1 MDKKYIENFKKNID
15 ICALSLILSIWSVFI
30 FKIII
35 FHIFGIMLAQKY
47 EMLGILL
54 FFISIFAGYKK
65 SRKDNNEEEIKEA
78 EDLIHDC
85 VNFAE
90 KSQKNTRKFF
100 NYITSPK
107 SKNIEEYFKNDSSDT
122 TESEETKTSN
132 DDETTDNS
140 NSTPENTD
148 MSVEEESKA
157 EDDLSTEIS
166 DVDAST
172 EENKVEDDLL
182 SDEEISSEDINNE
195 STDTTKSEETKTP
208 LHIFIRTW
216 LITFIVITCIYLIAM
231 LICWTYPC
239 AGAMGLL
246 LVGPIVVGFIDAFY

>member
-15 ICALSLILSIWSVFI
+15 ICALSLIISIWSVFI
-30 FKIII
+30 YKIVI

-54 FFISIFAGYKK
+54 SFISMFAWYKK
-65 SRKDNNEEEIKEA
+65 NRKDNNEEEIKEG
-78 EDLIHDC
+78 ESLINDC
-85 VNFAE
+85 VDFAE

-132 DDETTDNS
+132 DEAADDS

-148 MSVEEESKA
+148 MPVEEEDKV

-166 DVDAST
+166 DVDTST
-172 EENKVEDDLL
+172 EEDKVEDDLL

-195 STDTTKSEETKTP
+195 STDTTESEETKTP
-208 LHIFIRTW
+208 LQIFIRTW
-216 LITFIVITCIYLIAM
+216 LITFIAVACIYLIAM

-239 AGAMGLL
+239 DIAIILL
-246 LVGPIVVGFIDAFY
+246 LFGPITFALLIAFY